1 MIKFAA
7 SALSVSIIAWPI
19 QHPGL
24 TTDGATAAGISASP
38 TSVAPGGSTTLTWT
52 TKNAVS
58 ADLNGTPVPLNG
70 SKVVHPTATTAY
82 RVTAHSST
90 GATDEGTVNVTVGS
104 VGTVAAGISASPTFV
119 APGGST
125 TLTWTT
131 KNAVSADLNGT
142 PVPLNGSKVVHP
154 TATTAYR
161 VTAHSSTGATDAGQI
176 TVTVGTVTSGA
187 VAAGI
192 SASPTSV
199 APGGST
205 TLTWN
210 TVNAVSADLNGTPV
224 PLKGSKVVFPTAT
237 TAYRVTAH
245 SSTGATDEGT
255 VNVTVGSV
263 GTVRTVLD
271 PVATGG
277 LRAAVHYV
285 SPAGSDTSN
294 GSATHPWATIQ
305 HADREV
311 KPGDTVV
318 VLNGTYSG
326 DILLRS
332 SGTARRPITYVAQ
345 NKWGAKLVGTTSGE
359 GTAVIRVT
367 GGHLIIKDFDI
378 TGTDASG
385 VLLAASGTSASF
397 NQAIG
402 NYVHDLTT
410 PCDQKG
416 GAGLNSGGGDNYR
429 GISHND
435 FIGNMVVNIH
445 GIPGCTAGVSPAG
458 IYEAVPYGVVANNIV
473 INAGYAIQCWH
484 NAHHETISGNIL
496 ANNFRG
502 ITVGAGDAPGGILND
517 YTVVKDNVIVGSVS
531 WAIAESGETG
541 RHNTYTGN
549 MLFNNSSSI
558 TLEHGL
564 AATETTYSNGPPPAV
579 IIPER

>member
-1 MIKFAA
+1 MIRFVAL
-7 SALSVSIIAWPI
+7 ALSVSIIAWPI
-19 QHPGL
+19 QHPGR
-24 TTDGATAAGISASP
+24 TTDGAAAAGISASP

-70 SKVVHPTATTAY
+70 SKVVFPTATTAY

-104 VGTVAAGISASPTFV
+104 
-119 APGGST
+119 
-125 TLTWTT
+125 
-131 KNAVSADLNGT
+131 
-142 PVPLNGSKVVHP
+142 
-154 TATTAYR
+154 
-161 VTAHSSTGATDAGQI
+161 
-176 TVTVGTVTSGA
+176 TVGT

-210 TVNAVSADLNGTPV
+210 TVNAVSADLNGTLV

-237 TAYRVTAH
+237 TAYRITAH

-255 VNVTVGSV
+255 VNVTVGSAV

-277 LRAAVHYV
+277 LRAGVHYV

-305 HADREV
+305 HADRVV

-332 SGTARRPITYVAQ
+332 SGTAGSPITYVAQ
-345 NKWGAKLVGTTSGE
+345 NKWAAKLVGTTSGA
-359 GTAVIRVT
+359 GTAVIRAT
-367 GGHLIIKDFDI
+367 GGHLIVKDFDI
-378 TGTDASG
+378 TGTDAGG

-564 AATETTYSNGPPPAV
+564 AATETIYSKGPPPAV
-579 IIPER
+579 IIPGR